1 MATLAGA
8 IIRPDEHT
16 KVDNIDDSDTPSR
29 EVEEKMILA
38 KAVNSAE
45 CEWADIQCA
54 DAVIA
59 SVIHWLEGG
68 KKGASQQPSPKTPQR
83 QTIKV

>member
-1 MATLAGA
+1 MLATLVGA
-8 IIRPDEHT
+8 IVGPDECT
-16 KVDNIDDSDTPSR
+16 EVDNIDDSDTPSG

-38 KAVNSAE
+38 KAVNNAE
-45 CEWADIQCA
+45 CKWADIQHA

-68 KKGASQQPSPKTPQR
+68 KKGAS
-83 QTIKV
+83 